1 MIRRFLFA
9 LTLALAGSFALPST
23 AAEPKKVIVVGTTAG
38 FRHSSIPYAVATI
51 KMLGEK
57 SGAYTVVDTCDQ
69 PDIAVPKK
77 PNKPNLKADANEND
91 KKNYE
96 KALKKY
102 EEDIAKW
109 TPEMEADMKA
119 KQEQLSAG
127 IAKELEKISP
137 ANLKAKGIDLVVF
150 ANTTGMLPFDR
161 DGFIKW
167 IEEGH
172 AFVGTHSASDTL
184 HDHEGKDNHLK
195 YAGYVEMLQGEFQTH
210 RSQVAADLVAGD
222 TKHPA
227 NAGIG
232 ESWNIAQEEMYLI
245 KSQDRSKVHS
255 IWFLRHDPNF
265 KDQKGFFPV
274 SWCRMAGKGRVFY
287 TSLGHR
293 EDLWTTDPELKGRV
307 NSVETAKQYQA
318 HLLAGI
324 KWALGLV
331 QGSAEP
337 NPSVE

>member
-1 MIRRFLFA
+1 MIRRSLLI
-9 LTLALAGSFALPST
+9 LTLAFAGIAAFPSK

-38 FRHSSIPYAVATI
+38 FRHASIPYAVAALK
-51 KMLGEK
+51 KMGEE
-57 SGAYTVVDTCDQ
+57 SGVFTVVDTCDQ

-77 PNKPNLKADANEND
+77 PNKPNLKPDANEND
-91 KKNYE
+91 KKNSE

-109 TPEMEADMKA
+109 TPEVEADAKA
-119 KQEQLSAG
+119 KQALLDAG

-137 ANLKAKGIDLVVF
+137 ENLKAKGIDLVIF

-161 DGFIKW
+161 DAFIKW
-167 IEEGH
+167 VEDGH
-172 AFVGTHSASDTL
+172 AFVATHSGSDTL

-195 YAGYVEMLQGEFQTH
+195 YAGYVNMLQGEFQTH
-210 RSQVAADLVAGD
+210 RFQVPADLVAGD

-227 NAGIG
+227 NAGLG
-232 ESWNIAQEEMYLI
+232 ESWNITQEEMYLI
-245 KSQDRSKVHS
+245 KSQDRSKVHT
-255 IWFLRHDPNF
+255 IWFLRHDPND
-265 KDQKGFFPV
+265 KNLKGHFPV

-307 NSVETAKQYQA
+307 NSVEIAKQYQA
-318 HLLAGI
+318 RLLAGI
-324 KWALGLV
+324 KWALGLAE
-331 QGSAEP
+331 GSSTP
-337 NPSVE
+337 NPEVE

>member
-1 MIRRFLFA
+1 MIRRSLFA
-9 LTLALAGSFALPST
+9 LTLALAGLVTLPST

-38 FRHSSIPYAVATI
+38 FRHASIPYAVATI

-109 TPEMEADMKA
+109 APEMEADMKA

-337 NPSVE
+337 NPTVE

>member
-1 MIRRFLFA
+1 MIRRSLF
-9 LTLALAGSFALPST
+9 TLALAGLLALT
-23 AAEPKKVIVVGTTAG
+23 GHAEPKKVIVVSTTAG

-96 KALKKY
+96 KNLKKY

-119 KQEQLSAG
+119 KQKQLDDG

-137 ANLKAKGIDLVVF
+137 ANLKAKGIDLVIF

-167 IEEGH
+167 VEEGH
-172 AFVGTHSASDTL
+172 AYVGTHSASDTL
-184 HDHEGKDNHLK
+184 HDHNPDGSLK
-195 YAGYVEMLQGEFQTH
+195 YAGYVNMLQGEFQTH
-210 RSQVAADLVAGD
+210 RAQVPADLIAGD

-232 ESWNIAQEEMYLI
+232 DHWDIKQEEMYLI
-245 KSQDRSKVHS
+245 KSQDPNKVHT
-255 IWFLRHDPNF
+255 IWFLRHDPNNVDL
-265 KDQKGFFPV
+265 KQLFPV

-293 EDLWTTDPELKGRV
+293 EDLWTTDPELKGRI
-307 NSVETAKQYQA
+307 NSVETAQQYQN
-318 HLLAGI
+318 HLLGGI
-324 KWALGLV
+324 KWALGL
-331 QGSAEP
+331 AEGDSTP
-337 NPSVE
+337 NPDVK